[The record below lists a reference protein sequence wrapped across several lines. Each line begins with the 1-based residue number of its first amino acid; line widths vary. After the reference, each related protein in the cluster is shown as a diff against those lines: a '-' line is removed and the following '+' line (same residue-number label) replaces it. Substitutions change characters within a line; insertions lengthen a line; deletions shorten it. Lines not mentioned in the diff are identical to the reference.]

1 MRKKI
6 LIELGDLGE
15 VLESQWRGCLP
26 YHKTTDPQITLRFSH
41 HTDTK
46 SILFFHSLSLS
57 LFLSLMCVV
66 HIYGL
71 HVLIHEVEYATY
83 MLRLKVDFQNHP
95 PSLFYL
101 IQGGKLSQSIP
112 ELINVPSL
120 FRHLV
125 LEIPLPLVNKDWNYR

>member
-1 MRKKI
+1 
-6 LIELGDLGE
+6 
-15 VLESQWRGCLP
+15 
-26 YHKTTDPQITLRFSH
+26 
-41 HTDTK
+41 
-46 SILFFHSLSLS
+46 
-57 LFLSLMCVV
+57 MCVV